1 MSAIRTY
8 FRLGFKLS
16 GNVNKHKVSHGAS
29 TYHERFR
36 TYISIGRGHGLDN
49 SCPAEC
55 GELAS
60 RTTINTVVM
69 NGCTYHTTNSTFPS
83 LRKPDDK

>member
-36 TYISIGRGHGLDN
+36 TYISIGRGHGL
-49 SCPAEC
+49 EQ
-55 GELAS
+55 
-60 RTTINTVVM
+60 TVALLSVV
-69 NGCTYHTTNSTFPS
+69 NWQAGRQLTRS
-83 LRKPDDK
+83 L